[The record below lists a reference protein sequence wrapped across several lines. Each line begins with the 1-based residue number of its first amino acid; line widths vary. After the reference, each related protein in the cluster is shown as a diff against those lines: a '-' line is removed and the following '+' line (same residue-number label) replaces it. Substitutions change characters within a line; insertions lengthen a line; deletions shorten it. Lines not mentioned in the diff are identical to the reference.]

1 VNFTAIPVGTARS
14 QAVREAR
21 PEQADRSDY
30 RRRKRKQGLQS
41 ANAPR
46 RADSTRSSGHCQ
58 AHQSG
63 RIGLAFNAAH
73 RRDQPV
79 SVNKRSA
86 VGSQL
91 SHLAVEFGVAHW
103 SARRAAA
110 VPDMLALLRPV
121 GEVQAFD
128 AGTGER
134 ADGLTT
140 TAESLFVV
148 QRKRVVEL
156 AAQHKLPAMYAVKL
170 VVHAGG
176 LMAYDSYTSN
186 LVTRAPPRGTAS
198 GSRSGLVRIRV
209 RPARARR
216 SIWYAH

>member
-1 VNFTAIPVGTARS
+1 MCLGCREILSDPVWACPSSGPIPVGTARS

-41 ANAPR
+41 ASAPR

-91 SHLAVEFGVAHW
+91 SHLAVEFSVAHW

-110 VPDMLALLRPV
+110 VPDMLALLVPSARGSV
-121 GEVQAFD
+121 TV
-128 AGTGER
+128 
-134 ADGLTT
+134 AD
-140 TAESLFVV
+140 S
-148 QRKRVVEL
+148 
-156 AAQHKLPAMYAVKL
+156 
-170 VVHAGG
+170 
-176 LMAYDSYTSN
+176 TS
-186 LVTRAPPRGTAS
+186 AP
-198 GSRSGLVRIRV
+198 
-209 RPARARR
+209 
-216 SIWYAH
+216 